1 MECKKIKNLLI
12 DFVDKKLDK
21 EQTDLVKVHLK
32 SCKPCANE
40 LEELLVLMTDLNNIK
55 DEKPPAKLRTDFLQ
69 MVESEK
75 LKQTTTKAPNV
86 QKQYAASFRRIN
98 PFLQIAAGFTILISG
113 VIIGLIA
120 KNPGSSDQIANL
132 QSEIT
137 GLKQMVILSKLDQQ
151 SPTTR
156 IQAVS
161 YMSEIQDVDP
171 EITAALVR
179 TMNTDDNIN
188 VRMAAITALSRYT
201 DNDMVRNSLIESLAI
216 QDDPFIQITLINMMI
231 QLNEKRAS
239 NYLEQIIK
247 SEHTNK
253 TVKTMANKGLNILT

>member
-1 MECKKIKNLLI
+1 
-12 DFVDKKLDK
+12 
-21 EQTDLVKVHLK
+21 
-32 SCKPCANE
+32 
-40 LEELLVLMTDLNNIK
+40 
-55 DEKPPAKLRTDFLQ
+55 
-69 MVESEK
+69 
-75 LKQTTTKAPNV
+75 
-86 QKQYAASFRRIN
+86 
-98 PFLQIAAGFTILISG
+98 
-113 VIIGLIA
+113 
-120 KNPGSSDQIANL
+120 
-132 QSEIT
+132 
-137 GLKQMVILSKLDQQ
+137 MVILSKLDQQ

-161 YMSEIQDVDP
+161 YMSELQFADP
-171 EITAALVR
+171 EITTALVR
-179 TMNTDDNIN
+179 TMNTDDNVN

-201 DNDMVRNSLIESLAI
+201 DDEMVRNSLIESLAI

>member
-1 MECKKIKNLLI
+1 
-12 DFVDKKLDK
+12 
-21 EQTDLVKVHLK
+21 
-32 SCKPCANE
+32 
-40 LEELLVLMTDLNNIK
+40 LVLMTDLNNIK

-75 LKQTTTKAPNV
+75 LKQSTIKKPQPALNPN
-86 QKQYAASFRRIN
+86 KFSYRTIN
-98 PFLQIAAGFTILISG
+98 PWLQIAAGFAILISG

-120 KNPGSSDQIANL
+120 KNPGGSDQIANL

-161 YMSEIQDVDP
+161 YMSELQFADP
-171 EITAALVR
+171 EITTALVR
-179 TMNTDDNIN
+179 TMNTDDNVN

-201 DNDMVRNSLIESLAI
+201 DDEMVRNSLIESLAI